1 MDVTTM
7 PSMSSLIHKLKP
19 AFADLIFTEAKQF
32 AWSPAERTIYYNPDL
47 PDAPLL
53 LLHEVSHASLNHR
66 EYRRDVELLAME
78 TAAWEKAK
86 EHATTYEVPIDTEV
100 IQDHLDTY
108 REWLHARSTC
118 PNCSANG
125 YQVEVARYEC
135 LACLHT
141 WRVNEARLCALR
153 RYSLKEK

>member
-7 PSMSSLIHKLKP
+7 PSMSSLIPKLQADFP
-19 AFADLIFTEAKQF
+19 ALKFIEADQF
-32 AWSPAERTIYYNPDL
+32 SWLPSEHTVFYNPQL
-47 PDAPLL
+47 PHASSL
-53 LLHEVSHASLNHR
+53 LLHEVSHASLNHQ
-66 EYRRDVELLAME
+66 EYHRDVELIAME
-78 TAAWEKAK
+78 MVAWEKAK
-86 EHATTYEVPIDTEV
+86 EHAVAYGVTIGEDV

-125 YQVEVARYEC
+125 YQVETLRYEC
-135 LACLHT
+135 LACFHH

-153 RYSLKEK
+153 RYSLSDK